1 MSCFFGHEAC
11 GILIPWPEI
20 KPASS
25 ALEGEI
31 LTTLSP
37 LVNLLIITSYFLV
50 SEDFSM
56 AFDSITNI
64 NLILSESLLSPN
76 K

>member
-1 MSCFFGHEAC
+1 MFWFFGHEAC
-11 GILIPWPEI
+11 GILIPRPEI

-25 ALEGEI
+25 VLEGEI

-50 SEDFSM
+50 SMDFSV
-56 AFDSITNI
+56 AFDSITNT
-64 NLILSESLLSPN
+64 NLILSESLLWPN